1 MRRPEFI
8 GLMTML
14 ALASLILIGSYAKPI
29 VADYR
34 STFLIALSDP
44 EEAAEHS
51 TLNWLSNDFDDTW
64 RAQTLDLIKNNGD
77 THADVYVRSTDR
89 GFGYID
95 GVDPA
100 SWRSRLNMLR
110 DRGVAPVI
118 WLISDDSPDI
128 VKLGLQNQIDYQ
140 RRSIETVDD
149 LASHYVLCLECDE
162 YYRPQDV
169 GVLIQNARQHTN
181 KPIGIH
187 LTPQMIKDRNTER
200 LKAYLAQADI
210 FYLQTGWVKEIGEA
224 EFRRRIEY
232 ALTLGK
238 PVVVS
243 EYHKEG
249 TTAEA
254 RRAGDIACSYAGVVG
269 TGNGRAN
276 GVCEDLQWALAGG
289 KKEPWYEKW
298 DDELNVMGLI
308 LVTLSA
314 VEFMDLPFAAKFNYY
329 TDSGY
334 ELEFSRKV
342 TASADAGMTFRND
355 GKIMGFF
362 RATFDTLKFKPPEIK
377 DVDR

>member
-1 MRRPEFI
+1 
-8 GLMTML
+8 
-14 ALASLILIGSYAKPI
+14 
-29 VADYR
+29 
-34 STFLIALSDP
+34 
-44 EEAAEHS
+44 
-51 TLNWLSNDFDDTW
+51 
-64 RAQTLDLIKNNGD
+64 
-77 THADVYVRSTDR
+77 
-89 GFGYID
+89 
-95 GVDPA
+95 
-100 SWRSRLNMLR
+100 
-110 DRGVAPVI
+110 
-118 WLISDDSPDI
+118 
-128 VKLGLQNQIDYQ
+128 
-140 RRSIETVDD
+140 
-149 LASHYVLCLECDE
+149 
-162 YYRPQDV
+162 
-169 GVLIQNARQHTN
+169 
-181 KPIGIH
+181 
-187 LTPQMIKDRNTER
+187 MIKDRNTER

-334 ELEFSRKV
+334 ELEFSREV